1 MSEYSLLD
9 IPVARS
15 SAEKDKAKLDK
26 LKSSAPKKAAK
37 PVTLLDKLNVI
48 EVNLKTHLGKFSDK
62 VSAITDIETLHKYI
76 DKCIENGI
84 VAIDTETVKG
94 ELGETALD
102 PVTCQLAGVCLYTP
116 NEKAVYIPVNHRS
129 YLTQQR
135 LPNQLTEVQIAP
147 ELERLRSL
155 KIVTHYG
162 KYDMRVLYWTCGI
175 KYFDLYWDTQL
186 GAKVINENES
196 AQLKYLYATKIEGK
210 EKSYD
215 FESIFKG
222 IDFRLVPVQLAM
234 LYAATD
240 PLITYELM
248 LYQKNILD
256 KPENEGPRNILLNI
270 EVPII
275 KVCAGMEDTGVS
287 IDLDYAKE
295 LSVEYTE
302 RSKGIEEKIA
312 LEVEKFKPQID
323 AFRDAHPDLKIDD
336 PLSFN
341 SPSQLA
347 ILLYDIM
354 GVKVV
359 DPEKP
364 RGTGEEILK
373 EMKLPL
379 CDLIL
384 EYRGVQKLLS
394 TYIDKLPNALNK
406 KTDRIHAT
414 FNQYGAETGRFSSND
429 PNLQNIP
436 SHEERIRRMF
446 RAGKGKAF
454 VGGDFSQQEPRLLAQ
469 FSGDENLWH
478 AYNENKDLYAWSASL
493 VYKIPYEDCKEFY
506 PNGERIYKKDEDH
519 WEKATPDIPEDRV
532 VVVGEQFDENGN
544 PIKYTNHNGKALR
557 SKMKAIVLGIMYSKG
572 VKAIAEDLKITPDDA
587 QNLFNTFFKEFPKV
601 KQFIDDAQNQAKTY
615 GYVTTLWGRRRH
627 LEDMMLPQYEFE
639 TSGPKIKNFN
649 PLFIDLNI
657 KQVETD
663 VVKKYR
669 EALNNC
675 KDFRKKQQI
684 KEDALKEGVKIKDN
698 GGFISKASRQCCNS
712 KIQGSAADQTK
723 LAMIKINNDPRLQEL
738 GFQLVMAIHDEVI
751 GECPIENAIECG
763 EILSTIMKEAGK
775 PVLSIPQKVDVE
787 RTLVWY
793 GEDIAKTLLS
803 KKEESQK
810 VGSGV

>member
-1 MSEYSLLD
+1 M
-9 IPVARS
+9 
-15 SAEKDKAKLDK
+15 
-26 LKSSAPKKAAK
+26 
-37 PVTLLDKLNVI
+37 N
-48 EVNLKTHLGKFSDK
+48 
-62 VSAITDIETLHKYI
+62 
-76 DKCIENGI
+76 
-84 VAIDTETVKG
+84 
-94 ELGETALD
+94 
-102 PVTCQLAGVCLYTP
+102 
-116 NEKAVYIPVNHRS
+116 
-129 YLTQQR
+129 
-135 LPNQLTEVQIAP
+135 
-147 ELERLRSL
+147 
-155 KIVTHYG
+155 
-162 KYDMRVLYWTCGI
+162 
-175 KYFDLYWDTQL
+175 
-186 GAKVINENES
+186 
-196 AQLKYLYATKIEGK
+196 
-210 EKSYD
+210 
-215 FESIFKG
+215 
-222 IDFRLVPVQLAM
+222 
-234 LYAATD
+234 
-240 PLITYELM
+240 
-248 LYQKNILD
+248 
-256 KPENEGPRNILLNI
+256 
-270 EVPII
+270 
-275 KVCAGMEDTGVS
+275 
-287 IDLDYAKE
+287 
-295 LSVEYTE
+295 
-302 RSKGIEEKIA
+302 SK
-312 LEVEKFKPQID
+312 
-323 AFRDAHPDLKIDD
+323 
-336 PLSFN
+336 
-341 SPSQLA
+341 
-347 ILLYDIM
+347 
-354 GVKVV
+354 
-359 DPEKP
+359 
-364 RGTGEEILK
+364 
-373 EMKLPL
+373 
-379 CDLIL
+379 
-384 EYRGVQKLLS
+384 
-394 TYIDKLPNALNK
+394 
-406 KTDRIHAT
+406 
-414 FNQYGAETGRFSSND
+414 
-429 PNLQNIP
+429 
-436 SHEERIRRMF
+436 
-446 RAGKGKAF
+446 
-454 VGGDFSQQEPRLLAQ
+454 QQEPRLLAQ